1 MKGYLVDLRRTGP
14 LGGISHSID
23 EARQDRE
30 NVTGGDMRTFA
41 SLLRSLGV

>member
-1 MKGYLVDLRRTGP
+1 MKECLVDLRRTG
-14 LGGISHSID
+14 LRGGVSHSID
-23 EARQDRE
+23 EAWHDRE